1 MQQEKILPWK
11 NWEVVKLIG
20 RGTYGDVY
28 EIQKREAQY
37 VTRAALKV
45 IHVSLDEQKKRE
57 LESEKISL
65 ASYLQETQSNI
76 ISEIYIMESLKSASH
91 IVAIEDYEIQKE
103 ADGWTL
109 FIRMELLK
117 SLVQLRSEKNFTKGE
132 ILKLGLDL
140 CEGLQ
145 ACWKKGVIHRD
156 IKPANIFISE
166 FGEYK
171 LGDFGISKQLEH
183 TMAGSTRAGTES
195 YMAPEV
201 FYGKRYDGTVDI
213 YSLGIVLYQ
222 LANKGKLPFV
232 SQDREI
238 VSYSEVIKA
247 KQKRLN
253 GEPLPDPA
261 VGGRA
266 LGDILRK
273 ACAFDPRDRYQNPQE
288 MYRELKKLQQG
299 YDEAEENEEILM
311 EDIHFFSEADDSSTR
326 LEKKDPEVSK
336 LPKKLILAAGVICI
350 AGIIAVLTW
359 GYLHRDVSREADVD
373 KTLETVTPTTEIK
386 ISPTESATPTQAEV
400 LPTEIVSEDTGDIEE
415 SGDGDWFNDWN
426 YDEEGNKIN

>member
-1 MQQEKILPWK
+1 MVKDGIYLSGRYQVLSKI
-11 NWEVVKLIG
+11 G
-20 RGTYGDVY
+20 AGGMADVY
-28 EIQKREAQY
+28 KAKDCMLNRYVAVKVLKKEYREDENFVKKFRSEAQAAAGLLNPNIVNVYDVGEDRGLYYMVMELVEGITLKEY
-37 VTRAALKV
+37 V
-45 IHVSLDEQKKRE
+45 HKKGK
-57 LESEKISL
+57 LSS
-65 ASYLQETQSNI
+65 
-76 ISEIYIMESLKSASH
+76 
-91 IVAIEDYEIQKE
+91 KE
-103 ADGWTL
+103 AISIAIQMCTG
-109 FIRMELLK
+109 IEAAH
-117 SLVQLRSEKNFTKGE
+117 NHH
-132 ILKLGLDL
+132 I
-140 CEGLQ
+140 
-145 ACWKKGVIHRD
+145 IHRD

-288 MYRELKKLQQG
+288 MFRELKKLQQG

-373 KTLETVTPTTEIK
+373 ITLETVTPTTEIK

-400 LPTEIVSEDTGDIEE
+400 LPTETVSEDTGDIEE

>member
-117 SLVQLRSEKNFTKGE
+117 SLIQLRSEKNFTKGE

-400 LPTEIVSEDTGDIEE
+400 LPTETVSEDIGDIEE

>member
-28 EIQKREAQY
+28 EIQKRDAQY

-65 ASYLQETQSNI
+65 DSYLQETQSNI
-76 ISEIYIMESLKSASH
+76 VSEIYIMESLKSASH

-132 ILKLGLDL
+132 VLKLGLDL

-201 FYGKRYDGTVDI
+201 FHGKKYDGTVDI

-253 GEPLPDPA
+253 GELLPDPA

-266 LGDILRK
+266 LGNILRK
-273 ACAFDPRDRYQNPQE
+273 ACAFDPEDRYQNPQE
-288 MYRELKKLQQG
+288 MYRELKKLQQS
-299 YDEAEENEEILM
+299 YDEAEEAEEILM
-311 EDIHFFSEADDSSTR
+311 EDIHFSSEADDSPTR
-326 LEKKDPEVSK
+326 LEKKDSEIPK
-336 LPKKLILAAGVICI
+336 PPKKLIFVAGVICI
-350 AGIIAVLTW
+350 AGIAVILAW
-359 GYLHRDVSREADVD
+359 GCLHRDISRGTDTD
-373 KTLETVTPTTEIK
+373 KTLEAVTPATEME
-386 ISPTESATPTQAEV
+386 ISPT
-400 LPTEIVSEDTGDIEE
+400 PTEILSKD
-415 SGDGDWFNDWN
+415 SSWFNDWD

>member
-1 MQQEKILPWK
+1 MDK
-11 NWEVVKLIG
+11 
-20 RGTYGDVY
+20 
-28 EIQKREAQY
+28 
-37 VTRAALKV
+37 
-45 IHVSLDEQKKRE
+45 
-57 LESEKISL
+57 
-65 ASYLQETQSNI
+65 
-76 ISEIYIMESLKSASH
+76 
-91 IVAIEDYEIQKE
+91 
-103 ADGWTL
+103 
-109 FIRMELLK
+109 
-117 SLVQLRSEKNFTKGE
+117 
-132 ILKLGLDL
+132 
-140 CEGLQ
+140 
-145 ACWKKGVIHRD
+145 
-156 IKPANIFISE
+156 
-166 FGEYK
+166 EYK

-400 LPTEIVSEDTGDIEE
+400 LPTETVSEDTGDIEE

-426 YDEEGNKIN
+426 YDEEGNK